1 MKNEAG
7 RQTSELDCTFLND
20 FEKAKDD
27 ECKDRWQQA
36 ECGCSVEFGTRDGIE
51 NLERKRVGTIGNI
64 AAQHHRDA
72 HFATR
77 PCESQKQACCQ
88 IRRTSGIVPGEKPL
102 RALRRAHAR
111 RIRSPEALHAF

>member
-1 MKNEAG
+1 MKAG

-51 NLERKRVGTIGNI
+51 NSRAKACWYDRKYC
-64 AAQHHRDA
+64 
-72 HFATR
+72 R
-77 PCESQKQACCQ
+77 PAS
-88 IRRTSGIVPGEKPL
+88 S
-102 RALRRAHAR
+102 
-111 RIRSPEALHAF
+111 